1 MVVLVAVIEKVRII
15 VNHGLTA
22 RGSHGV
28 DSHTCPC
35 LVSLSLC
42 LLNLCSLCNPPFDSS
57 TRLYLCISR
66 LCKGIPERKTN
77 RVKEREKERKK
88 KDTEKI
94 QKRAEKKGEA
104 GNCEC

>member
-57 TRLYLCISR
+57 TRLHLCISL
-66 LCKGIPERKTN
+66 LCKGNPERKTN

-88 KDTEKI
+88 RYRKDTEKS
-94 QKRAEKKGEA
+94 RKKGGSGEQ
-104 GNCEC
+104 